1 MISGLPEALLKRI
14 SIELQRGTFQSL
26 EDFCVRTSAS
36 EASLHL
42 LLRTGA
48 LDSLITSRTEAVWTI
63 RQFAQNGNSMF
74 STTQKH
80 EYAASTPLSER
91 LRDELELLGFT
102 VSAHPLDLWAEVA
115 WETYCPVSRLGEY
128 IGQRVTL
135 CGLVVA
141 DRTHHQSNGELMK
154 FMTLCDRSGLIET
167 EMFAR
172 AFKKFGMETIRH
184 PVLEVT
190 GTVMP
195 FEGASGHALRVEM
208 VRQPRK
214 K

>member
-1 MISGLPEALLKRI
+1 
-14 SIELQRGTFQSL
+14 
-26 EDFCVRTSAS
+26 
-36 EASLHL
+36 
-42 LLRTGA
+42 
-48 LDSLITSRTEAVWTI
+48 
-63 RQFAQNGNSMF
+63 
-74 STTQKH
+74 
-80 EYAASTPLSER
+80 
-91 LRDELELLGFT
+91 LLGFT

-172 AFKKFGMETIRH
+172 AFRKFGLETIRY

-195 FEGASGHALRVEM
+195 FEGASGHTLRVET
-208 VRQPRK
+208 VHQPRK
-214 K
+214 KRIPA

>member
-1 MISGLPEALLKRI
+1 
-14 SIELQRGTFQSL
+14 
-26 EDFCVRTSAS
+26 
-36 EASLHL
+36 
-42 LLRTGA
+42 
-48 LDSLITSRTEAVWTI
+48 VWTI
-63 RQFAQNGNSMF
+63 RQLAQNGNSMF
-74 STTQKH
+74 GTIQRH
-80 EYAASTPLSER
+80 EHTASTPLIER

-102 VSAHPLDLWAEVA
+102 VSAHPLDLWAGVA
-115 WETYCPVSRLGEY
+115 WDTYCPVSRLGEY

-172 AFKKFGMETIRH
+172 AFARFGLETIRH

-195 FEGASGHALRVEM
+195 FEGSSGHTLRVET
-208 VRQPRK
+208 VHQPRK
-214 K
+214 KRTSA

>member
-1 MISGLPEALLKRI
+1 M
-14 SIELQRGTFQSL
+14 
-26 EDFCVRTSAS
+26 
-36 EASLHL
+36 
-42 LLRTGA
+42 
-48 LDSLITSRTEAVWTI
+48 WTI

-74 STTQKH
+74 STPQKH
-80 EYAASTPLSER
+80 EHTASTPLSER

-115 WETYCPVSRLGEY
+115 WDTYCPVSRLGEY

-172 AFKKFGMETIRH
+172 TFKKFGLETIRH

-195 FEGASGHALRVEM
+195 FEGASGHTLRVET
-208 VRQPRK
+208 VHQPRK
-214 K
+214 KRIPA